1 MPTVF
6 DSLIDQDLVIE
17 QLNKCL
23 LNENFMSHAW
33 LFHGPQGSGVQDAT
47 AAFAAALV
55 CNFNGCKECDSCK
68 NAANKSHPDVEYL
81 GAIGSIIKVDEVKE
95 LIDKASWAPSISRKR
110 VLVIDEAERLSESAA
125 NSLLR
130 AIEEP
135 SPKTIWLLSCNSIE
149 NLPVTLQSR
158 CQKIQLKSPKT
169 ESIVNYLVKQKSIN
183 PKTAKII
190 SSLSVNNLER
200 AKKLADS
207 EHLINYRRDTLLKLL
222 DLKSIPHAFQL
233 AQFVIE
239 QGKEI
244 TEQINADENE
254 QELTNLKNSWGSS
267 GSKVASGG
275 SKALKELEKDQK
287 YRNSKD
293 NKDLITEIMN
303 DLFSFYRDVL
313 ICVMNINAE
322 LINSD
327 LAEQIQLFAK
337 TARVNN
343 VLEALETID
352 QTQDLLL
359 GNINPLL
366 ALEGMFARLA
376 GNFQF

>member
-1 MPTVF
+1 
-6 DSLIDQDLVIE
+6 
-17 QLNKCL
+17 
-23 LNENFMSHAW
+23 MSHAW
-33 LFHGPQGSGVQDAT
+33 LFHGPQGSGVQVAT

-55 CNFNGCKECDSCK
+55 CNFNGCKACDSCK

-200 AKKLADS
+200 ARKLADS
-207 EHLINYRRDTLLKLL
+207 EQLINYRRGTLLKLL

-254 QELTNLKNSWGSS
+254 QELTELKNSWGSS
-267 GSKVASGG
+267 GSKIVSGG

-337 TARVNN
+337 TARVNK

>member
-17 QLNKCL
+17 QLNKYL
-23 LNENFMSHAW
+23 LNENFMTHAW
-33 LFHGPQGSGVQDAT
+33 LFHGPKGSGVQVAT

-55 CNFNGCKECDSCK
+55 CNFKGCKECDSCK

-135 SPKTIWLLSCNSIE
+135 SPKAIWLLSCNSID
-149 NLPVTLQSR
+149 NLPITLQSR

-222 DLKSIPHAFQL
+222 NLKSIPHAFQL